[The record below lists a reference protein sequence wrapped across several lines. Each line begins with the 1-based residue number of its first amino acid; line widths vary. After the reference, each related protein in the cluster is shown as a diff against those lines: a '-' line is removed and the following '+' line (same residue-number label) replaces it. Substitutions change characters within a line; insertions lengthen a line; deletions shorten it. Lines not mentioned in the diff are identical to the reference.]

1 MRKYN
6 GAMAF
11 LEFFSNLIRR
21 VPHFTLLGSRL
32 RGNDLIW
39 KKNCEQSS
47 SWVPAC
53 AGMTFLLQLV
63 RHPVDL
69 GSRLR
74 GNDVG

>member
-53 AGMTFLLQLV
+53 AGMMW
-63 RHPVDL
+63 VDYL
-69 GSRLR
+69 CLTLSG
-74 GNDVG
+74 VIIFIA

>member
-32 RGNDLIW
+32 RGND
-39 KKNCEQSS
+39 ESF
-47 SWVPAC
+47 SWGIGIVTTTVGAIHVGANGRSPQ
-53 AGMTFLLQLV
+53 LL
-63 RHPVDL
+63 D
-69 GSRLR
+69 SRLR